1 MTDTEHL
8 SAGHSLRQRREQLLY
23 GVRRD
28 SFVKK
33 VMAIIVRVAGR
44 SIRADGIGS
53 YKTQTMWCMLPKGA
67 DECYSAVSIAGQVY
81 KRTGRSEYPE
91 RTIRV
96 DGKVSRQTTS
106 RVSVEH
112 ENASA

>member
-1 MTDTEHL
+1 MVKGVLRDNKAEAVTDTEHL
-8 SAGHSLRQRREQLLY
+8 SAGRSLRQRREKLLY

-44 SIRADGIGS
+44 SIRADDIGS

-81 KRTGRSEYPE
+81 KRTGRSEYSG
-91 RTIRV
+91 RTM
-96 DGKVSRQTTS
+96 
-106 RVSVEH
+106 
-112 ENASA
+112 SAWTGR